1 MGLAHLISMTCVAC
15 GRSQRLDPR
24 ADCPDCG
31 AENALELSYD
41 IEEVARTFDRPS
53 LERREPWM
61 WRFKELLP
69 IDELAG
75 LPPLQVGMTPVY
87 GAPRLASWVG
97 LQGLWLKDEG
107 RSPTG
112 SIDDRS
118 AALAAVRAE
127 QRAAR
132 RLAIATRGPAAAS
145 LACFAAA
152 IGARAVVFQP
162 AAAAEHQ
169 LAGPGAFD
177 PVLVRVAGSIEDARR
192 LCSEASAM
200 HRWYLADGPERPYLA
215 EGLKTVGL
223 EIGEQLGERIP
234 DWIAVGVG
242 DGETLAAIHKG
253 LREMHALG
261 LARSI
266 PKLLGVQARA
276 CAPLVTAFES
286 GAELVPATS
295 GSSAAARLCV
305 EAPNAWRKALAAV
318 RGSEGV
324 LLAVDEA
331 EVAEAT
337 RQTARLG
344 AVAADPSAAS
354 AIAGLRRA
362 VAQGIIE
369 GAETALAVLT
379 AFGRESLPPENPIVV
394 AAQLD
399 DLERQARSKK
409 LALD

>member
-1 MGLAHLISMTCVAC
+1 MGLEHASAMTCIAC
-15 GRSQRLDPR
+15 GRTQRVGPR

-31 AENALELSYD
+31 AENALEVTYD
-41 IEEVARTFDRPS
+41 LEEVARTLDRPS

-69 IDELAG
+69 IDELAD

-87 GAPRLASWVG
+87 GAPRLASWLG
-97 LQGLWLKDEG
+97 LRGLWLKDES
-107 RSPTG
+107 RAPSG
-112 SIDDRS
+112 SIDDRF
-118 AALAAVRAE
+118 AALAAVRAG
-127 QRAAR
+127 QKAAR
-132 RLAIATRGPAAAS
+132 RLALATRGPAAAS

-162 AAAAEHQ
+162 ADAPADR
-169 LAGPGAFD
+169 LAGAAVFD
-177 PVLVRVAGSIEDARR
+177 PVLLRVSGSLEDARR
-192 LCSEASAM
+192 LCLQAGER
-200 HRWYLADGPERPYLA
+200 HGWYLAGGPERPYLA
-215 EGLKTVGL
+215 EGLKTAGL
-223 EIGEQLGERIP
+223 EIAEQLGERMP

-242 DGETLAAIHKG
+242 DGETLAALHKG

-286 GAELVPATS
+286 GAALVPTTS
-295 GSSAAARLCV
+295 GSSAASRLCV
-305 EAPNAWRKALAAV
+305 EAPKAWRKALAAV
-318 RGSEGV
+318 RGSGGV
-324 LLAVDEA
+324 LVAVDEA
-331 EVAEAT
+331 EIAEAT

-344 AVAADPSAAS
+344 AVAADPSAAC

-362 VAQGIIE
+362 VAQGIIG

-379 AFGRESLPPENPIVV
+379 AFGQETGSAAHPIVV
-394 AAQLD
+394 SAQLD
-399 DLERQARSKK
+399 EFEHQARSNE
-409 LALD
+409 LAID